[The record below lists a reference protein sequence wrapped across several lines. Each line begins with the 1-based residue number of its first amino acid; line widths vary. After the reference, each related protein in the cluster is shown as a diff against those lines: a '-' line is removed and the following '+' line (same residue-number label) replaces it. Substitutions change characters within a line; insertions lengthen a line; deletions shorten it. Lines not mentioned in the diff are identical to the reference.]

1 MLTFDAPGNSRLD
14 DRRGFGLS
22 CTRAHRGCQGD
33 QTSLRQERPNSIMSF
48 PILFAATM
56 SALHI
61 RYDVPMW
68 LAKGVHSH
76 MTLNTH
82 PVTCEWKTV
91 EDNNLVPQ
99 IMHRYFGVDVRR
111 GKNCD
116 LFLIE
121 GVPAA
126 CFEMH
131 TKDGEKNRKR
141 WEKVF
146 T

>member
-1 MLTFDAPGNSRLD
+1 
-14 DRRGFGLS
+14 
-22 CTRAHRGCQGD
+22 
-33 QTSLRQERPNSIMSF
+33 MSF

-61 RYDVPMW
+61 RHDVPMW

-91 EDNNLVPQ
+91 EDDNLVPQ

-126 CFEMH
+126 SIVYDKLCGKLPLIEEFHANKGMILLFDAGPRMRKELYRRYGPINL
-131 TKDGEKNRKR
+131 KDTENKDDLLLL
-141 WEKVF
+141 
-146 T
+146 